1 MSSLTLWLLGAI
13 AGLIALLA
21 MALYLGDRER
31 RRLQDTLRQSE
42 ATSKALMSA
51 MPDLLIRMKGD
62 GTYLGIVS
70 SDRLSVLNPELSSAG
85 DVSIYDIL
93 QPDIAEQRMYHIRKA
108 LQMGEMQI
116 YEQQI
121 DIDGQIQHE
130 EVRIVIT
137 GDNEVLNIIRDITD
151 RKQAEEALR
160 HNEERLRSLISN
172 IPGAIY
178 RCKINAVWLVDF
190 ISNSILDIAGY
201 PAEDFIENRV
211 RTLESIIDPDDR
223 EILMQTIHEAL
234 AKQQPYQVEYR
245 ISHQNGST
253 RWVQERGKGIFDT
266 NGKPLYLD
274 GAMFDITEQKQAEA
288 IAAMNEQLKTENLR
302 MGAELNIARQI
313 QQMILPKPEELAI
326 EGLDIAGYMEPA
338 DEVGGD
344 YYDVLNTDGVVTIS
358 IGDVTGHGLES
369 GLLMLMA
376 QTAVRTLKEVREE
389 DPVRF
394 LSTLNRA
401 IYKNVQRMDCN
412 KNLSL
417 LVLNYIDGKISISGQ
432 HEEMLV
438 VRKNGA
444 VERVDTIDLGFPI
457 GLDDDI
463 ANFINLA
470 IIELNFGDGV
480 VLYTDGIPEA
490 IDIQKKQYGIERL
503 CRQVSENWHRSADEI
518 KQAVI
523 DDVSCHIGSQKVFD
537 DITLLIL
544 KRL

>member
-13 AGLIALLA
+13 AGLITLLA

-31 RRLQDTLRQSE
+31 QRLQDTLRQSE

-93 QPDIAEQRMYHIRKA
+93 QRDIADLRMHHIRKA

-121 DIDGQIQHE
+121 DINGQIQHE

-178 RCKINAVWLVDF
+178 RCKMDAVWLVDF
-190 ISNSILDIAGY
+190 MSNSILDIAGY

-223 EILMQTIHEAL
+223 EMLTQTIREAL

-245 ISHQNGST
+245 ILHQNGSA
-253 RWVQERGKGIFDT
+253 RWVQELGKGIFAA

-338 DEVGGD
+338 DEIGGD

-417 LVLNYIDGKISISGQ
+417 LILNYIDGKVSISGQ

-438 VRKNGA
+438 VRKNGV

-463 ANFINLA
+463 DQFINLA
-470 IIELNFGDGV
+470 ITEVQPGDGV

-490 IDIQKKQYGIERL
+490 IDMDKKQYGVERL
-503 CRQVSENWHRSADEI
+503 CSQVSKNWEKSAREI
-518 KQAVI
+518 KWAII
-523 DDVSCHIGSQKVFD
+523 DDVRQHIGLQKVFD